1 MAVVAESRKRVMPL
15 TNVHD
20 AWEAMVD
27 KDEASRDYSLVFNR
41 FIVFLSP
48 FNQTNVTRTKI
59 LGKNR
64 VACIKKVSYCES
76 NGNERRR

>member
-27 KDEASRDYSLVFNR
+27 KDEASRDHSLVFNE

-48 FNQTNVTRTKI
+48 FNQTNVT
-59 LGKNR
+59 
-64 VACIKKVSYCES
+64 
-76 NGNERRR
+76 

>member
-27 KDEASRDYSLVFNR
+27 KDKASRERSRAFNR

-48 FNQTNVTRTKI
+48 FNQTNVT
-59 LGKNR
+59 
-64 VACIKKVSYCES
+64 
-76 NGNERRR
+76 